1 MIKNALILAGGRGNR
16 MGGCDKIQLVH
27 NNSTFLQKIMS
38 ALSDYRNIYISLNKN
53 QILETIGVSVI
64 YDTFDNIGPI
74 SGIYE
79 GLKLANKEGSSD
91 IFLVP
96 CDCPNL
102 TKDLI
107 SYISEFNSKE
117 YDAVIVKDSAGGIH
131 PLLGIY
137 KSHIFSLVEE
147 SIANKDYKVRNLFDK
162 INVKYVSLAH
172 TNFDDIN
179 ILRNINTYEDY
190 HDLIKG

>member
-1 MIKNALILAGGRGNR
+1 
-16 MGGCDKIQLVH
+16 MGGCDKLQLIH
-27 NNSTFLQKIMS
+27 NNSTFLQKTIS
-38 ALSDYRNIYISLNKN
+38 ILSDYSDISVSLNKK
-53 QILETIGVSVI
+53 QILETNGISVV

-79 GLKLANKEGSSD
+79 GLKLATKEGYSD

-107 SYISEFNSKE
+107 SYINDFNSKN
-117 YDAVIVKDSAGGIH
+117 YDAIIVKDSTGGIH

-137 KSHIFSLVEE
+137 KSRLLPLVEE
-147 SIANKDYKVRNLFDK
+147 SIANKDYKVRNLFYK
-162 INVKYVSLAH
+162 INVKYISLAH
-172 TNFDDIN
+172 TSFDDIN

-190 HDLIKG
+190 HNLIKDLNPNFLKDTTS